1 MKELLMAILPN
12 CEENACMKSTN
23 AALIAVIDDVYQT
36 SNQPAYI
43 ESINSLEEEEWH
55 FLLENPQQK
64 EIYFVAVDNC
74 VFSTSDIGQKRC
86 DFLAFDEKEIIF
98 VDIKKTNMGG
108 RNKAKKDAALQLK
121 ATWNFIKDKVDF
133 DAYKVILIVGLVKRE
148 PYPRKNCSNQNLVEE
163 FLQEFGIPLSESNR
177 HSFE

>member
-12 CEENACMKSTN
+12 CEENKCMKSAN

-43 ESINSLEEEEWH
+43 EPINSVEEDEWH
-55 FLLENPQQK
+55 FLLENLQQK
-64 EIYFVAVDNC
+64 EIYFVALDNC
-74 VFSTSDIGQKRC
+74 VFTTADIGQKRC
-86 DFLAFDEKEIIF
+86 DFLAFDEKEILF
-98 VDIKKTNMGG
+98 VDIKKTSSGG
-108 RNKAKKDAALQLK
+108 RKQAKKKAAEQLK
-121 ATWNFIKDKVDF
+121 STWNFLKDKVDF
-133 DAYKVILIVGLVKRE
+133 GAYNVILIVGLVKRE